1 MQAQCPLHISCDD
14 MSPRG
19 VTWRDQAGTVLEA
32 SFLLTRFYD
41 PERGGV
47 SAAREEKISVVL
59 LNCELSR
66 LP

>member
-1 MQAQCPLHISCDD
+1 